1 MATTQYQCTVCKRSR
16 ETVDNDKG
24 LTITTKCTIT
34 QGCRGSLIV
43 VKRLPNSNRERKPDT
58 VDNLVDWQQ
67 RNILHT
73 HTQTITAVKWRFA
86 HPINVPFIVDVVVRT
101 TTGERS
107 LEHSEFQVEYTEQ
120 NLVTLTFSEPV
131 RGTAQLVARNGS
143 KRKVYEAVND
153 DEIVQITR
161 DGRLIFLDSTSD
173 LTAGTAVLQL
183 QLVTPDGT
191 SYDGDQLITIDGLSR
206 TSWQTRGVMFNDIAQ
221 MKVFN
226 MRINELFI
234 VPAIGTI
241 PDGSRLNVLQVF
253 GREPRRHEV
262 LLALVHDVNRTD
274 PFNRDKARVVD
285 VSVLPNG
292 IILRRG
298 EAFVYRSDIE
308 TISPPLRILE

>member
-1 MATTQYQCTVCKRSR
+1 MATTQYQCTVCKRTR
-16 ETVDNDKG
+16 QTVDNDKG

-43 VKRLPNSNRERKPDT
+43 VKRLPNSSREMKPDA

-73 HTQTITAVKWRFA
+73 HTQTITALKWRFA
-86 HPINVPFIVDVVVRT
+86 HPLNVPFIVDVLVRT
-101 TTGERS
+101 ETGERE
-107 LEHSEFQVEYTEQ
+107 LKHDEFEVDYTEQ
-120 NLVTLTFSEPV
+120 NLVTVTFPEMC
-131 RGTAQLVARNGS
+131 RGTAQLLARNGS

-173 LTAGTAVLQL
+173 LTAGTAVLQVE
-183 QLVTPDGT
+183 LVSPDGT
-191 SYDGDQLITIDGLSR
+191 AYQGDQLITIDGLSR

-226 MRINELFI
+226 LRLNELFI

-253 GREPRRHEV
+253 GRAPKRHEV
-262 LLALVHDVNRTD
+262 LLALVHDATRTD
-274 PFNRDKARVVD
+274 PFNRDKAHVVD
-285 VSVLPNG
+285 VSTLANG